1 MKQSLLNKSTNKRPE
16 FICETNTVMKT
27 NITKEQL
34 LEHLSEHKD
43 ELRKRFG
50 VRTIGLFGSYARG
63 EAGDESD
70 IDIVVELEKPDLFHL
85 VGIKLFFQE
94 SLGHRVDV
102 VRMREN
108 MNESLRLRIVRDAVY
123 V

>member
-1 MKQSLLNKSTNKRPE
+1 MNNKIVKNEILRFIAVHKQ
-16 FICETNTVMKT
+16 
-27 NITKEQL
+27 
-34 LEHLSEHKD
+34 
-43 ELRKRFG
+43 ELRDKYG

-70 IDIVVELEKPDLFHL
+70 IDIVVELEKPDLFYL
-85 VGIKLFFQE
+85 VGIKQFFEE

-108 MNESLRLRIVRDAVY
+108 MNESLRLRIIRDAVY